1 MALLRRLTLVW
12 PGLPGLWLRGSR
24 SGLVLALALAVL
36 LDIAIVATFVWSE
49 LFDAA
54 LVVGLWAA
62 VAAVWGVGTAVGW
75 ATFPAALPA
84 AGGVDGEALF
94 QAARDSYLAR
104 DWLAAEERLRALL
117 TLSPTD
123 GEAQLLLATLWR
135 RAGRPREARS
145 ALEALARSDAGSRWS
160 AEIERERHL
169 ILAAETAPAEVSRL
183 PTRQADAAGVR
194 RAA

>member
-1 MALLRRLTLVW
+1 MLALRRLSLLW
-12 PGLPGLWLRGSR
+12 PGLPWLWLRGSR
-24 SGLVLALALAVL
+24 SGLVLALAFAVVIDLAVL
-36 LDIAIVATFVWSE
+36 ATFVWSE

-84 AGGVDGEALF
+84 TGGADGEALF

-104 DWLAAEERLRALL
+104 DWLAAEERLRELL

-135 RAGRPREARS
+135 RAGRPREARA
-145 ALEALARSDAGSRWS
+145 ALEALARSDAGRRWS
-160 AEIERERHL
+160 AEIERERQL
-169 ILAAETAPAEVSRL
+169 ILAAETAPAEVSGL
-183 PTRQADAAGVR
+183 PTRQADAAGMR